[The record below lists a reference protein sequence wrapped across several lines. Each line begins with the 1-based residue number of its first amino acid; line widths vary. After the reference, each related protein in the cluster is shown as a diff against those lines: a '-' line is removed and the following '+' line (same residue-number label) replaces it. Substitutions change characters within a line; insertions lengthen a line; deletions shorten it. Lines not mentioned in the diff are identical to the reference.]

1 MKVENLDTAARFAKK
16 RRTLK
21 ELGELLQNYVHHAEV
36 LVIVTIGEKKRQAS
50 IQEETFNVLGND
62 AIPLF
67 VSGGLMFVLNRII
80 LYKTLKNL

>member
-1 MKVENLDTAARFAKK
+1 MKA
-16 RRTLK
+16 LK
-21 ELGELLQNYVHHAEV
+21 FFHFIIWIYFVYYACCM
-36 LVIVTIGEKKRQAS
+36 I
-50 IQEETFNVLGND
+50 FNVLGND